1 MTNSFFSYTLLG
13 DEMKID
19 FKKLLYHIFIPVFL
33 GSLIGF
39 ITAPANNYMNLNQ
52 PVFAP
57 PGIVFPIVW
66 TILYILMGISS
77 YLISQSD
84 SNQKEEALVIYA
96 IQLLVNLLWSI
107 WFFLCKWYLFS
118 FFWILLLI
126 VLVVWMIIKFYQ
138 ISKISSYLQIPYL
151 LWLIFASILNL
162 FVYLLNM

>member
-1 MTNSFFSYTLLG
+1 
-13 DEMKID
+13 MKID

-39 ITAPANNYMNLNQ
+39 ITASSNNYADLNQ

-57 PGIVFPIVW
+57 PGIIFPIVW

-96 IQLLVNLLWSI
+96 IQLLVNLLWR
-107 WFFLCKWYLFS
+107 WYLFS

-138 ISKISSYLQIPYL
+138 ISKTSAYLQIPYL
-151 LWLIFASILNL
+151 LWLVFAGILNL